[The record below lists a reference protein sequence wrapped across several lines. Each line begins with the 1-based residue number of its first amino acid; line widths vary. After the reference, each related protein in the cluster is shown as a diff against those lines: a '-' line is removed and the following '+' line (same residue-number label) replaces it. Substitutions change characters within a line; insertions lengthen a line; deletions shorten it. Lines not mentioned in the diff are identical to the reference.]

1 MATVSHVI
9 LKQQQKEDGTFNVK
23 IRITHNRKSSYIA
36 TPHYVDASFFRK
48 NGELKKRNNFIY
60 DEVLLDVLRIRKM
73 FSGLGHSIGN
83 YTAKELAKKA
93 DDLLSGRN
101 LDQINFFD
109 YGYKVVGD
117 LKNSGR
123 PSYENMEVG
132 LRRFESFIKSRD
144 LNFSDITSNLLR
156 RYEEWLRQQPSLN
169 SKGKG
174 VTISSAGVKLYIGN
188 IQRIFN
194 IAKEEFNDEDRGI
207 IRIANNPFSKY
218 KLPKYNAPS
227 KYALSRDQ
235 IRAIASCRFEAGCPG
250 RIIARDV
257 FIMSFLLVGMNTA
270 DLYHLLPESHG
281 RFNYERRKTT
291 SKRADKA
298 FFSVKIEP
306 ELLPY
311 LERYKDLLG
320 DRTFNFFTRYVSH
333 DQFNHKLNMNIKACG
348 EMIGVPEIN
357 MYFARRS
364 WATIARNECGV
375 SMDDIAFCLNHK
387 SGHDMTEV
395 YVAKDWEIVDR
406 ANRKVIDYV
415 FGGSVK

>member
-1 MATVSHVI
+1 M
-9 LKQQQKEDGTFNVK
+9 
-23 IRITHNRKSSYIA
+23 
-36 TPHYVDASFFRK
+36 
-48 NGELKKRNNFIY
+48 
-60 DEVLLDVLRIRKM
+60 LDVLRIRKM
-73 FSGLGHSIGN
+73 FSGIGNSINN

-93 DDLLSGRN
+93 EDLLAGRN

-109 YGYKVVGD
+109 YGYKVIRD
-117 LKNSGR
+117 FKSSGK

-132 LRRFESFIKSRD
+132 LRRLEAFIGSRE

-156 RYEEWLRQQPSLN
+156 RFEEWLRQQPSLV
-169 SKGKG
+169 SKKKE

-194 IAKEEFNDEDRGI
+194 IAKDELNDEDRGI

-218 KLPKYNAPS
+218 RLPKYNAPS
-227 KYALSRDQ
+227 KYALSREQ
-235 IRAIASCRFEAGCPG
+235 IRAITECRFDINCMGKL
-250 RIIARDV
+250 IARDV

-281 RFNYERRKTT
+281 RFNYERRKT
-291 SKRADKA
+291 SAKRADKA
-298 FFSVKIEP
+298 FFSVRIEP

-311 LERYKDLLG
+311 MERYKDLLG
-320 DRTFNFFTRYVSH
+320 DRAFNFFTRYASH
-333 DQFNHKLNMNIKACG
+333 DQFNHKLNSHIKAVG
-348 EMIGVPEIN
+348 NMIGVPEIN

-387 SGHDMTEV
+387 SGHNITDV
-395 YVAKDWEIVDR
+395 YVARDWEIVDR

-415 FGGSVK
+415 FGTNVK

>member
-36 TPHYVDASFFRK
+36 TSHYVDASFLDK
-48 NGELKKRNNFIY
+48 KGDLKKRNNFIY

-73 FSGLGHSIGN
+73 FSSLGHSIDN
-83 YTAKELAKKA
+83 YTVKELAKKA
-93 DDLLSGRN
+93 DDLLSGRDQN
-101 LDQINFFD
+101 QINFFD
-109 YGYKVVGD
+109 YGYKVVQD
-117 LKNSGR
+117 FKNAGK
-123 PSYENMEVG
+123 PSFENIEVG

-144 LNFSDITSNLLR
+144 LNFSDITSNLLT

-194 IAKEEFNDEDRGI
+194 IAKEELNDEDRGI

-235 IRAIASCRFEAGCPG
+235 IRAIAGCRFDVGCTG

-257 FIMSFLLVGMNTA
+257 FIMSFMLVGMNTA
-270 DLYHLLPESHG
+270 DLYHLLPELHG

-311 LERYKDLLG
+311 FERYKDLLG
-320 DRTFNFFTRYVSH
+320 DRAFNFFMRYVSH

-348 EMIGVPEIN
+348 KMIGVPEIN

-387 SGHDMTEV
+387 SGHNMTDM

-406 ANRKVIDYV
+406 ANRKVLDYV
-415 FGGSVK
+415 FK